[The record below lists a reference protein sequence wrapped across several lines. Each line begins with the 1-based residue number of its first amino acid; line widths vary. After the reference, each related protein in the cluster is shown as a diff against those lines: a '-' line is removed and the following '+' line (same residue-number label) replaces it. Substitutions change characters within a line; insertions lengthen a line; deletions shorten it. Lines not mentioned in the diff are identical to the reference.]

1 MPQFALHEPTRVT
14 ITNVNVRSEKHGDEH
29 VPAADLKVKLTSSNN
44 ALDLFDSNLVV
55 MFYKPA
61 EEEPKQPDLDGVPAV
76 SHLPLLRCPVLEPTI
91 KLNTEGIGYRV
102 EIDRGLGG
110 PSNILLTDTKIN
122 RFAVALKEGG
132 SVEIT
137 WTIQASKLT
146 EDQLGKLAAMIDC
159 ETHITAVPP
168 PADAPLIDGT
178 TEAFQKDHPDAT
190 DMFAAAHGMDDAF
203 ARVGEDPG
211 PGDDDGSD
219 SEGGEPDVQQE
230 PARRSRRRGVAAVE

>member
-1 MPQFALHEPTRVT
+1 MPQFALHKPTRVT

-29 VPAADLKVKLTSSNN
+29 VPAADLKVKWTTGND
-44 ALDLFDSNLVV
+44 ALGEFHPLLKA

-61 EEEPKQPDLDGVPAV
+61 QEAPEQPELDGVDAV
-76 SHLPLLRCPVLEPTI
+76 SDMPLLRCPVLEPTI

-159 ETHITAVPP
+159 ETQITAVPP
-168 PADAPLIDGT
+168 PPDAPLIDGT
-178 TEAFQKDHPDAT
+178 TEAFKADHPDAG

-203 ARVGEDPG
+203 ASVGEDPG